1 MAKCTQSI
9 LERCGLAPFD
19 VGLYSINDSFMIQSM
34 LTVMEMGLDADR
46 VNVDG
51 GNIGLGYPIGAT
63 GLRMCTSL
71 LYEMQRRQ
79 VSLGLHVIGAGANMA
94 QAVVMQLDG

>member
-1 MAKCTQSI
+1 M
-9 LERCGLAPFD
+9 
-19 VGLYSINDSFMIQSM
+19 VQSM
-34 LTVMEMGLDADR
+34 MTVLEMGLDSDR

-79 VSLGLHVIGAGANMA
+79 VNLGLHAIGAGTNMA
-94 QAVVMQLDG
+94 QAVVMQRDG

>member
-1 MAKCTQSI
+1 MAKCAQTIMKQ
-9 LERCGLAPFD
+9 CGFDRFD
-19 VGLYSINDSFMIQSM
+19 VGLYSINDSFMVQSM
-34 LTVMEMGLDADR
+34 MTVLEMGLDSDR

-79 VSLGLHVIGAGANMA
+79 VNLGLHVIGAGTNMA
-94 QAVVMQLDG
+94 QAVVMQRDG